1 MRHIYALLALCAL
14 AAALLAAACG
24 GGDDEGDGGAAVQP
38 AATQPAAAPPT
49 AAPATAGGTA
59 APPATPTPRTDASV
73 RPTPTPVASFA
84 AVTPWFQ
91 SGAYNVGTAA
101 GKALIRGELLRE
113 LVKRYFDAVNAY
125 DLNALLPLLEE
136 GYRTDNETEI
146 RDLLSGLETGGD
158 QLTWTEDQAPGLT
171 GPTTM
176 VMILT
181 VEGPFGSESWHIQF
195 TELGRNSGNWVIS
208 AAGPAP

>member
-1 MRHIYALLALCAL
+1 MRNIYALLAVCAL
-14 AAALLAAACG
+14 ASALIAAACG
-24 GGDDEGDGGAAVQP
+24 GGDEEGDGGAAAQP
-38 AATQPAAAPPT
+38 AATQPAAAPATSAPASG
-49 AAPATAGGTA
+49 AAPT
-59 APPATPTPRTDASV
+59 PPPTPTPRTETGA

-91 SGAYNVGTAA
+91 SGAYNIGTAA
-101 GKALIRGELLRE
+101 GKALLRGELLRE
-113 LVKRYFDAVNAY
+113 LVTRYFDAVNAY

-146 RDLLSGLETGGD
+146 RDLLSGLEDAGG
-158 QLTWTEDQAPGLT
+158 QLSWTEDQAPGLT

-176 VMILT
+176 VMLLT
-181 VEGPFGSESWHIQF
+181 VEGPSGSESWHIQF

-208 AAGPAP
+208 GAGPAP

>member
-1 MRHIYALLALCAL
+1 MRHIYALLAICAL
-14 AAALLAAACG
+14 ASALLAAACG
-24 GGDDEGDGGAAVQP
+24 GGDGDGDGG
-38 AATQPAAAPPT
+38 TGQPAAAAT
-49 AAPATAGGTA
+49 ATSAPSSSSASSGSAPA
-59 APPATPTPRTDASV
+59 PKATPTPRASTSV

-91 SGAYNVGTAA
+91 SGTYNIGTAA
-101 GKALIRGELLRE
+101 GTALLRAELLRE
-113 LVKRYFDAVNAY
+113 LVTRYFDAVNTY

-146 RDLLSGLETGGD
+146 RDLLAGLEAGGGG
-158 QLTWTEDQAPGLT
+158 LAWTEDQAPGLT

-176 VMILT
+176 VMIVT
-181 VEGPFGSESWHIQF
+181 VDGPSGSEPWHIQF

-208 AAGPAP
+208 GAGPAP

>member
-1 MRHIYALLALCAL
+1 MRRIYALLALCAL
-14 AAALLAAACG
+14 ASTLIAAACG
-24 GGDDEGDGGAAVQP
+24 GGDEEGDGGATAQP
-38 AATQPAAAPPT
+38 VATQPAAAT
-49 AAPATAGGTA
+49 ATSAPAAGS
-59 APPATPTPRTDASV
+59 APPTPTPRTETGV

-91 SGAYNVGTAA
+91 SGAYSIGTAA
-101 GKALIRGELLRE
+101 GKALVRGEILRE
-113 LVKRYFDAVNAY
+113 LVTRYFDSVNAY

-136 GYRTDNETEI
+136 GYRTDNEAEI

-158 QLTWTEDQAPGLT
+158 QLSWTEDQAPGLT

-181 VEGPFGSESWHIQF
+181 VEGPSGSETWHIQF
-195 TELGRNSGNWVIS
+195 SELGRNSGNWVIS
-208 AAGPAP
+208 DAGPAP